1 VNAGRV
7 NEKSIEKDENIYQN
21 NPEIKMKSEDGN

>member
-1 VNAGRV
+1 M